1 MIVKRSTG
9 PRASVL
15 KYDFLTALGAF
26 ALSEGK
32 ASQRLCLRF
41 MTLITAR
48 YNWGRDSLTV
58 GQREIA
64 RLWCVDERTVKRE
77 MAKLRA
83 LGWLVVRRQGARGR
97 VTDYRLDIVAVTEAT
112 RPQWAAVGP
121 DFNERMSAKPEAE
134 SKVVPFTP
142 AMDVPAPQVT
152 ADEWGLARAVLH
164 REHTAIYGAWVQNL
178 ERQGREGD
186 VLLLKSPTPFHANYV
201 NTRLKKIILDICQSI
216 DSDIRDVV
224 AVT

>member
-1 MIVKRSTG
+1 MRVKRSTG
-9 PRASVL
+9 PQAAVL
-15 KYDFLTALGAF
+15 KYDFLTALGAY

-64 RLWCVDERTVKRE
+64 RLWSVDERTVKRE

-97 VTDYRLDIVAVTEAT
+97 VTDYRLDIQAVTEAT

-121 DFNERMSAKPEAE
+121 DFEARMSAEPQAG

-142 AMDVPAPQVT
+142 NVEVPPPQVT
-152 ADEWGLARAVLH
+152 SDEWGIARAVLH

-178 ERQGREGD
+178 ARHGREGD
-186 VLLLKSPTPFHANYV
+186 VLMLKAPTPFHANYV
-201 NTRLKKIILDICQSI
+201 NTRLKKVILETCQAI
-216 DSDIRDVV
+216 DADIRDFV
-224 AVT
+224 AIT